1 MQFDIVIIGGG
12 LSGLTAAMQ
21 AESLS
26 DHTKIA
32 LFESSNTLGGR
43 VKSDKVDGFILDHGF
58 QVFLSDYPYA
68 SSVFNEQELGFEAF
82 KPGAFIATEEG
93 STIIG
98 DPNREPGQLLSTIFS
113 SVGSLSDKFKIWKL
127 SNELKKISHDECFNI
142 NMSTRDYLKEYGF
155 SEKIIQKFF
164 QPFFGG
170 IFLERDLETSAG
182 MFRFVF
188 KNFAKGSAVL
198 PKNGMQALPEYLAKK
213 LSRTEVRVGKAVKSI
228 EQDGKINFENGDS
241 VMANK
246 IIMAADPSSLI
257 QQLDQ
262 EVKYHSTVTLY
273 FTGSSDLKKM
283 NRLIGLDAAANS
295 PINNIAR
302 LDEVQPSYAPKG
314 KSLWSIT
321 LREEKYDEESVRQ
334 RLSEIIECTPD
345 DLNFLSEYRIKKALP
360 ILQAPKYKVAE
371 EQSQLTEKLY
381 LAGDYLLNASIEG
394 AMISGKIA
402 ATAVSESLELKV

>member
-12 LSGLTAAMQ
+12 LSGLTAALQ

-26 DHTKIA
+26 EVTKIA
-32 LFESSNTLGGR
+32 LFESSNSLGGR
-43 VKSDKVDGFILDHGF
+43 VKSDQVDGFTLDHGF

-68 SSVFNEQELGFEAF
+68 SSIFSKEELGFEAF
-82 KPGAFIATEEG
+82 KPGAFVATEQG
-93 STIIG
+93 NTIIG

-113 SVGSLSDKFKIWKL
+113 SVGTLSDKFKIWKL
-127 SNELKKISHDECFNI
+127 SNELKKISHEECFSVHS
-142 NMSTRDYLKEYGF
+142 STQDYLKEYGF
-155 SEKIIQKFF
+155 SAKIIKKFF

-170 IFLERDLETSAG
+170 IFLERKLTTSAG

-198 PKNGMQALPEYLAKK
+198 PKNGMYALPEYLAKK
-213 LSRTEVRVGKAVKSI
+213 LSRTEVHLGKAVKSI
-228 EQDGKINFENGDS
+228 DQDGKISLENDDS
-241 VMANK
+241 VLANK
-246 IIMAADPSSLI
+246 IIMAADPSALI

-273 FTGSSDLKKM
+273 FTGSAELKKM
-283 NRLIGLDAAANS
+283 NRLIALDAAASS

-321 LREEKYDEESVRQ
+321 LREEKYDVESVQ
-334 RLSEIIECTPD
+334 NRLAEIIDCKPA
-345 DLNFLSEYRIKKALP
+345 DLNFLSEYRIGKALP
-360 ILQAPKYKVAE
+360 ILEAPKYKVAE

-394 AMISGKIA
+394 AMISGKLA
-402 ATAVSESLELKV
+402 ATAVSETLDLKV

>member
-21 AESLS
+21 AESQS

-43 VKSDKVDGFILDHGF
+43 VKSDRVDGFTLDHGF

-68 SSVFNEQELGFEAF
+68 SSIFSKEELGFEAF

-127 SNELKKISHDECFNI
+127 SNELKKISHDGCFSVNS
-142 NMSTRDYLKEYGF
+142 STRDYLKEYGF

-198 PKNGMQALPEYLAKK
+198 PKNGMQALPGFLAKK
-213 LSRTEVRVGKAVKSI
+213 LSRTDVHLGKAVKSI
-228 EQDGKINFENGDS
+228 EQDGRINLENGDS
-241 VMANK
+241 VLANK
-246 IIMAADPSSLI
+246 IIMAADPSVLI
-257 QQLDQ
+257 EQLDQ
-262 EVKYHSTVTLY
+262 KVKYHSTVTLY
-273 FTGSSDLKKM
+273 YTGSSELRKM

-302 LDEVQPSYAPKG
+302 LDEVQPSYAPPG
-314 KSLWSIT
+314 HSLWSIT
-321 LREEKYDEESVRQ
+321 LREEEYEEESVRK
-334 RLSEIIECTPD
+334 RLAEIIGCAAD

-360 ILQAPKYKVAE
+360 ILEAPKYKVAE

-394 AMISGKIA
+394 AMISGKLA